1 MAKIGLIAMSAK
13 PYHAGHDGL
22 VRLAASENDEV
33 HLYVSTTDRDNV
45 SGAAM
50 ARVWAEIIEPTL
62 PPNVKVTY
70 GGSPVGN
77 IWKELGE
84 ANESKSDDVF
94 QIYSDPDDIVA
105 NFPNVRIAKY
115 AGDLLN
121 RGKVIQRPV
130 QRTETVD
137 VSGTELRGYLA
148 ANDKRSFLKKLPK
161 GVDGE
166 AYWAAMKAGSE
177 ALAEAAA
184 KKRSRRART

>member
-94 QIYSDPDDIVA
+94 QIYSDPDDIVT

>member
-22 VRLAASENDEV
+22 VRLAASENGEV

-50 ARVWAEIIEPTL
+50 ETVWRQLIEPVL

-77 IWKELGE
+77 IWKELGAASE
-84 ANESKSDDVF
+84 AGSEDEYL
-94 QIYSDPDDIVA
+94 IYSDPEDMA
-105 NFPNVRIAKY
+105 NNFPMPRIQKY
-115 AGDLLN
+115 AGNLLA
-121 RGKVIQRPV
+121 RGKVIQRPI
-130 QRTETVD
+130 QRSETVD
-137 VSGTELRGYLA
+137 VSGTEMRGYIA
-148 ANDKRSFLKKLPK
+148 SNDKGSFMKKLPQ
-161 GVDGE
+161 GVDGD
-166 AYWAAMKAGSE
+166 AYWAALVAGSA

-184 KKRSRRART
+184 KKRSRRPRT